1 MKPVPDDGRKQQLS
15 VKVTEAAC
23 RRFRRLADEQGVT
36 LGALFEQAVDALE
49 RQRDLCEPPA
59 VRRHLH
65 RLNGLERQRPP
76 QHVAQQCSE
85 EP

>member
-1 MKPVPDDGRKQQLS
+1 

-36 LGALFEQAVDALE
+36 LGALFEQAVEALE
-49 RQRDLCEPPA
+49 RQRDRCEPPA

-65 RLNGLERQRPP
+65 RSNGQAHQRPP
-76 QHVAQQCSE
+76 LRVLQQCSE